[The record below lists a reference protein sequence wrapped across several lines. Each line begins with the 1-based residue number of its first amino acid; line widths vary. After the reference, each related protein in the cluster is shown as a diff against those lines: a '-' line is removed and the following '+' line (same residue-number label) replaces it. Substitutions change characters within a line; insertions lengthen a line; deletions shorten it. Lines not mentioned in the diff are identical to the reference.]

1 MKFLLGLMI
10 LAFLTGVLI
19 AEPSIAVLDAILEE
33 GVDDSARVPVTEK
46 IIEELVSSGK
56 YTVLD
61 RGSVQQI
68 LEEKKFQL
76 SGIVKDTE
84 IKQAGEYLGADFVC
98 VAKVSR
104 IGGTYFISAKIIS
117 VETGA
122 ITAQTSHEEKGDIE
136 TVLVIAK
143 IVGVALSGGTL
154 EPIPDEVVVIDG
166 EFDDTE
172 PVIDE
177 GKMRPKSHL
186 VASYLIPVF
195 MGDAYDTNITDVNAI
210 AAYYGTTYNQT
221 QTGFDLHWMQMLAG
235 LFYVSGGLGAGM
247 EDVYFTSYDEI
258 YTNFLLMNLRAGL
271 GAAFSI
277 TKGITVYGG
286 GGFAYLITM
295 FQDLWDLAQY
305 VFTNIDGSLSG
316 EMASG
321 GGFFAEAGVDLI
333 LLNFLTINAAVQY
346 VSGTISGDFFFYDGW
361 PIGQIGVSVGVGIAY

>member
-1 MKFLLGLMI
+1 MI
-10 LAFLTGVLI
+10 LAFLAGALI

-33 GVDDSARVPVTEK
+33 GVNDSARVPVTEK

-104 IGGTYFISAKIIS
+104 IGGTYFISGKIIS

-136 TVLVIAK
+136 TVLGIAK
-143 IVGVALSGGTL
+143 IVGIELSGGTL
-154 EPIPDEVVVIDG
+154 EPIPDEVVVDDG
-166 EFDDTE
+166 LDDDGT
-172 PVIDE
+172 VIDE
-177 GKMRPKSHL
+177 GKVRPKSHI
-186 VASYLIPVF
+186 VASYLIPIF

-210 AAYYGTTYNQT
+210 AAYYETTYSQT
-221 QTGFDLHWMQMLAG
+221 QTGFDMHWMQMLAG
-235 LFYVSGGLGAGM
+235 LFYLSGGVAAGM
-247 EDVYFTSYDEI
+247 EDVYFTSYDET

-286 GGFAYLITM
+286 GGFAYLIAM

-305 VFTNIDGSLSG
+305 VFTNVEGSLSG

-321 GGFFAEAGVDLI
+321 AGFFVEAGVDLI
-333 LLNFLTINAAVQY
+333 LLNFLTLNAAVQY
-346 VSGTISGDFFFYDGW
+346 VSGTISGDFFFFDGW
-361 PIGQIGVSVGVGIAY
+361 SMGQIGVSVGAGIAY